1 MHQEEIEKLKVTHAQ
16 EVTRLKGEQLEINK
30 YNERI
35 EEQVQRLQQDNHLL
49 ENIVEERK
57 KKIVVPGDN

>member
-35 EEQVQRLQQDNHLL
+35 EEQV
-49 ENIVEERK
+49 
-57 KKIVVPGDN
+57 